1 MVNVND
7 ERPVQITP
15 SQAQRLR
22 TPMMGMIITMVVLS
36 GILAVFWFLNPE
48 PDVTYS
54 RDEDVHEA
62 AAWTDDVTDYSPI
75 APDVPE
81 GWTANY
87 ARWETRTEQ
96 GVEVWEAGYTTPDVN
111 FLGFAQTD
119 HANPAW
125 VNAETNMA
133 PATGSITADG
143 MTLETREEGDR
154 RYYVLDAEE
163 NSIDG
168 TTVVISTD
176 TQDAEFQDGLD
187 AILDSIGREIPEH
200 DDAEENDD

>member
-1 MVNVND
+1 MND

-22 TPMMGMIITMVVLS
+22 TPLMGMVITMMFLT
-36 GILAVFWFLNPE
+36 GILAVFWFMNPE

-54 RDEDVHEA
+54 RDEDVQEA
-62 AAWTDDVTDYSPI
+62 AAWADDVTEFSPL

-87 ARWETRTEQ
+87 ARWETRAEQ
-96 GVEVWEAGYTTPDVN
+96 GVEVWEVGYTTAEVS
-111 FLGFAQTD
+111 FVGFAQTD
-119 HANPAW
+119 DANPAW

-133 PATGSITADG
+133 PSTGSVTADG
-143 MTLETREEGDR
+143 LTLETREEGDR

-163 NSIDG
+163 NTVDG
-168 TTVVISTD
+168 TTVVISS
-176 TQDAEFQDGLD
+176 DASEAELQAGLD
-187 AILDSIGREIPEH
+187 AILDSIGRDIPET
-200 DDAEENDD
+200 DDAEESND

>member
-1 MVNVND
+1 MND

-22 TPMMGMIITMVVLS
+22 TPLMGMVITMMFLT
-36 GILAVFWFLNPE
+36 GILAVFWFMNPE

-54 RDEDVHEA
+54 RDEDVQEA
-62 AAWTDDVTDYSPI
+62 AAWADDVTEFSPL

-87 ARWETRTEQ
+87 ARWETRAEQ
-96 GVEVWEAGYTTPDVN
+96 GVEVWEVGYTTAEVS
-111 FLGFAQTD
+111 FVGFAQTD
-119 HANPAW
+119 DANPAW

-133 PATGSITADG
+133 PSTGSVTADG
-143 MTLETREEGDR
+143 LTLETREEGDR

-163 NSIDG
+163 NTVDG
-168 TTVVISTD
+168 TTVVISS
-176 TQDAEFQDGLD
+176 DASEAELQAGLD
-187 AILDSIGREIPEH
+187 AILDSLGRDIPEN
-200 DDAEENDD
+200 DDAEKSND

>member
-1 MVNVND
+1 MND

-22 TPMMGMIITMVVLS
+22 TPLMGMVITMMFLT
-36 GILAVFWFLNPE
+36 GILAVFWFMNPE

-54 RDEDVHEA
+54 RDEDVQEA
-62 AAWTDDVTDYSPI
+62 AAWADDVTEFSPL

-87 ARWETRTEQ
+87 ARWETRAEQ
-96 GVEVWEAGYTTPDVN
+96 GVEVWEVGYTTAEVS
-111 FLGFAQTD
+111 FVGFAQTD
-119 HANPAW
+119 DANPAW

-133 PATGSITADG
+133 PSTGSVTADG
-143 MTLETREEGDR
+143 LTLETREEGDR

-163 NSIDG
+163 NTVDG
-168 TTVVISTD
+168 TTVVISS
-176 TQDAEFQDGLD
+176 DASEAELQAGLD
-187 AILDSIGREIPEH
+187 AILDSLGRDIPEN
-200 DDAEENDD
+200 DDAEESND